1 MKAKLLVLG
10 LLATTLTAFGSAR
23 AQNANEMA
31 NSGVEDL
38 SKPNGIEPPMLGIH
52 WVRGN
57 RVANPT
63 PTQAGNLESVE
74 GFDHRA
80 PTRAGRRAH
89 RTRCS

>member
-38 SKPNGIEPPMLGIH
+38 SKPNGIEPPIARHPLG
-52 WVRGN
+52 
-57 RVANPT
+57 
-63 PTQAGNLESVE
+63 AG
-74 GFDHRA
+74 
-80 PTRAGRRAH
+80 
-89 RTRCS
+89 